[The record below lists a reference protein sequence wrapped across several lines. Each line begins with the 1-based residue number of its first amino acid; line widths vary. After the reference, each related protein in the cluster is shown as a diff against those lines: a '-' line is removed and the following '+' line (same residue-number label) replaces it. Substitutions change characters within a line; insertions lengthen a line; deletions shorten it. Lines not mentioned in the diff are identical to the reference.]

1 MLLAICTLI
10 RHHSNFFVNK
20 KPESSYDKIMRKE
33 QEWYT
38 TCALSLRKPHYQNV
52 SILKLFCEKPDYTM
66 VIDSH
71 MPVWKEGI
79 AV

>member
-1 MLLAICTLI
+1 
-10 RHHSNFFVNK
+10 
-20 KPESSYDKIMRKE
+20 MRKE

-52 SILKLFCEKPDYTM
+52 SILKLFCEKPDYIM

-71 MPVWKEGI
+71 MAGWKEGN